1 MTLSAPLVMKEISHF
16 PHCWGLW
23 HTVMV
28 VSVYA
33 EWPEPPR
40 MATPIWRG
48 KIASASHVNCTL
60 LCVEKG
66 SLPKKKAIKIRL
78 ISIAMSLC
86 ENKPKKQTVCGEFRL
101 AGRTRRSRRGNDTRQ
116 LNKGR
121 PLETVPPSL
130 SPNVDAGSA
139 V

>member
-1 MTLSAPLVMKEISHF
+1 MLIARCCVWKREAYRKKSNKD
-16 PHCWGLW
+16 
-23 HTVMV
+23 
-28 VSVYA
+28 
-33 EWPEPPR
+33 
-40 MATPIWRG
+40 
-48 KIASASHVNCTL
+48 KI
-60 LCVEKG
+60 
-66 SLPKKKAIKIRL
+66 

-86 ENKPKKQTVCGEFRL
+86 ENKPKKQTVCDEFRL